1 MYPFPAPPP
10 SRLEFFTIA
19 ARGVSHL
26 QQDLQ
31 IEVLPWSPVLDMQRT
46 VGPPMTTEGYDG
58 FHRPFFIVCWI
69 EFIVAILLLC
79 ARCYTAF
86 RIVHRITVDFYLAV
100 GTFILGVG
108 SMSMLTV
115 AAAYGLGVTM
125 ALLSHNQRQSALM
138 YGWIN
143 QFIALFA
150 IGVGKLAIV
159 SFLTRVQ
166 GYQTRFRAIALW
178 TLAASNLLV
187 NIITVILII
196 VQCSPVERLWDAQ
209 ILGQCPGRI
218 RIKIFGYF
226 QAYSAFVDFA
236 LALYPILIFS
246 RVQAFSI
253 PTRIGLC
260 VLMGCGLAAGA
271 CAIVKTVK
279 LTLLIRLRD
288 PTRTLADVILW
299 NE

>member
-1 MYPFPAPPP
+1 M
-10 SRLEFFTIA
+10 R
-19 ARGVSHL
+19 
-26 QQDLQ
+26 
-31 IEVLPWSPVLDMQRT
+31 PVLT
-46 VGPPMTTEGYDG
+46 V
-58 FHRPFFIVCWI
+58 
-69 EFIVAILLLC
+69 AQ
-79 ARCYTAF
+79 
-86 RIVHRITVDFYLAV
+86 
-100 GTFILGVG
+100 ILGVG

-115 AAAYGLGVTM
+115 AAAYGLGITM
-125 ALLSHNQRQSALM
+125 ALLSDKERESALM

-166 GYQTRFRAIALW
+166 GYQTRLRAIALW

-187 NIITVILII
+187 NIITAILII

-209 ILGQCPGRI
+209 VPGQCPGRT
-218 RIKIFGYF
+218 RIQIFGFF
-226 QAYSAFVDFA
+226 QGKSAPETCTHNVDGSNSISAYSAFVDFA

-260 VLMGCGLAAGA
+260 VLMGCGLA
-271 CAIVKTVK
+271 
-279 LTLLIRLRD
+279 
-288 PTRTLADVILW
+288 
-299 NE
+299 